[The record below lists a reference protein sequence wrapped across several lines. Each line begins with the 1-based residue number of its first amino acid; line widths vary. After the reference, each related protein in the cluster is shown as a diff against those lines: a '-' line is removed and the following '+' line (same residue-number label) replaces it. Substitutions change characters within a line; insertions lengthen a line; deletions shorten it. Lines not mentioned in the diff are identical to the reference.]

1 MATLLSQTCEV
12 IASPAQKARSLA
24 DSLELFKESR
34 SLIRVPVGLNFVSLD
49 VYPALCRRMG
59 ASGVQKTEAP
69 WSCGCIG
76 LEVRVKNGAR

>member
-1 MATLLSQTCEV
+1 M
-12 IASPAQKARSLA
+12 
-24 DSLELFKESR
+24 
-34 SLIRVPVGLNFVSLD
+34 PVGLNFVSLD

-76 LEVRVKNGAR
+76 LEVRVKNGAW